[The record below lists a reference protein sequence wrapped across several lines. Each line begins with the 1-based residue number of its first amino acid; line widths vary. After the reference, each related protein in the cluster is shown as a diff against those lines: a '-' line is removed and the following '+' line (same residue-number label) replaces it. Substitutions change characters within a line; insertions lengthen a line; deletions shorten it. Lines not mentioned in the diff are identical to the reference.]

1 MMMIQNYLIIQ
12 VISNYFKIFTCSI
25 KELSEKSITAPVTS
39 EFEVNCLKQDKA
51 SFTHRIFVNFF
62 IVYELDTCLH
72 DLHTDFKLKDC
83 FLELLS

>member
-39 EFEVNCLKQDKA
+39 EFEVNCLKQDKV

-62 IVYELDTCLH
+62 IVYEFDTCLH
-72 DLHTDFKLKDC
+72 DLHTDLKLKDC